1 MDQREVK
8 EKRKL
13 RVRWIVYLWVF
24 DDQAHRRCL
33 CASLPGGLL
42 VSQVRN
48 TASFKALR
56 WWFWCSFPPKKRR
69 TLSSCIRPLFSV
81 LFTLNWSHFS
91 FMFLLWA
98 AIKWSP
104 LHPMVSV
111 PLSIVFSVTPPFHSP
126 CKLFAAHIHHF
137 FPFSIQFCPDTLT
150 FYPFSVLPNL
160 HLCSPLTIALSST
173 FLSYISHS
181 WFFSFLPTSSFSS
194 FNLSAHRTQWL
205 NVSQKHT
212 LHVLSPHCHPFLCTS
227 HNPPSVLS
235 TFSLTS
241 LTITLL
247 VLSQCTPLRSPGTPL
262 SSSGSMAPRQT
273 SPWVD
278 VGMTMRRKEINTPSS
293 QMPGWSPSSSPSSC
307 WSDWWEILWL
317 FMSFPNTG
325 RWGRQPTST

>member
-1 MDQREVK
+1 MQFSSEE
-8 EKRKL
+8 EKNF
-13 RVRWIVYLWVF
+13 V
-24 DDQAHRRCL
+24 
-33 CASLPGGLL
+33 LL
-42 VSQVRN
+42 HSP
-48 TASFKALR
+48 SIL
-56 WWFWCSFPPKKRR
+56 
-69 TLSSCIRPLFSV
+69 RPL
-81 LFTLNWSHFS
+81 H
-91 FMFLLWA
+91 MFLLWA

-212 LHVLSPHCHPFLCTS
+212 ARSLSS
-227 HNPPSVLS
+227 LS
-235 TFSLTS
+235 SIPLD
-241 LTITLL
+241 
-247 VLSQCTPLRSPGTPL
+247 LSQPTLRP
-262 SSSGSMAPRQT
+262 
-273 SPWVD
+273 
-278 VGMTMRRKEINTPSS
+278 
-293 QMPGWSPSSSPSSC
+293 
-307 WSDWWEILWL
+307 
-317 FMSFPNTG
+317 
-325 RWGRQPTST
+325 